1 MPLESKTIVRTGDKR
16 RRDDE
21 VPSDDRPHQLRRLH
35 GSQHESDRPPSAVDF
50 AALQARVDAIE
61 KQFFNR
67 CHIPNEQDEVL
78 MLTPSDEMHIIDD
91 QNSRPPLRALRRET
105 QSLPVHIKGAFPAS
119 AFLDGDR
126 FHTEALLEEL
136 YRPNFSIPEAIL
148 SLVNESDK
156 VKNSCDEYF
165 KTIHIWFRF
174 ISAKKRL
181 AAPFSENCEPDI
193 VALALA
199 MRLMTSDPDDNTC
212 SYLYKQTKGLLDTL
226 VARGVVSL
234 PVLQAMILVA
244 LYEYCHAVYPAAWMS
259 IGLCTRYIELVGVSW
274 ATRETVFHGSVDT
287 VALRKPIQWFETD
300 EEERRRS
307 WWAVFILDR
316 LMSVGSKSPCAI
328 SRAQEHIKLP
338 MHDDSWESLD
348 YDVVGDHEYDWQPVV
363 SAEHSGFSRLCEAAL
378 LIDSALIL
386 SRIEGTLD
394 QVHIDD
400 IISHS
405 RKILSWIDTVDQE
418 SKSLTGTDLTLRL
431 IGPRFAARSALFLCV
446 KKLTLRAKVTPD
458 GTYLLKPHH
467 GDKSESREMEKIEK
481 CSARLVWQASLDIR
495 NISKALYN
503 QLFDGND
510 PIGNLGIISPFILD
524 GVYNASSNLHRL
536 SEDGDSSQSDVLSLT
551 TFLDE
556 LSMRWRSAREYRR
569 LCENN
574 VGNMPG
580 LVEKS

>member
-16 RRDDE
+16 GRDDE
-21 VPSDDRPHQLRRLH
+21 VSSDDRPHQLRRLH
-35 GSQHESDRPPSAVDF
+35 GSQRESDPPPSAVDF

-61 KQFFNR
+61 KQFCNR
-67 CHIPNEQDEVL
+67 RHVPNEQDEVL

-91 QNSRPPLRALRRET
+91 QDSRPSLRALRRET
-105 QSLPVHIKGAFPAS
+105 QSLPVHIKGAFPTS

-181 AAPFSENCEPDI
+181 AAPFSEKCEPDI

-212 SYLYKQTKGLLDTL
+212 SYLYNQTKGLLDTL
-226 VARGVVSL
+226 VAGGVVSL
-234 PVLQAMILVA
+234 PVLQAMILVT

-274 ATRETVFHGSVDT
+274 ATRETAFHGSVDT
-287 VALRKPIQWFETD
+287 VALRKP
-300 EEERRRS
+300 
-307 WWAVFILDR
+307 
-316 LMSVGSKSPCAI
+316 
-328 SRAQEHIKLP
+328 
-338 MHDDSWESLD
+338 ESLD
-348 YDVVGDHEYDWQPVV
+348 YDVIGDYEYDWQPVV

-495 NISKALYN
+495 NLSKALYN

-524 GVYNASSNLHRL
+524 GVYNATSNLHRL
-536 SEDGDSSQSDVLSLT
+536 SEDGDSSQSDVLNLT

-569 LCENN
+569 LCEDN